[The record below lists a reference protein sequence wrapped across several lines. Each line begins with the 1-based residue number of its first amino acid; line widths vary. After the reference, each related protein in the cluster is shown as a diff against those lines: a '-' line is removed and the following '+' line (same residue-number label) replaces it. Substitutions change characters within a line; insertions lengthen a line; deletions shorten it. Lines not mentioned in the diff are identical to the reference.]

1 MQKQRH
7 KILTHKAPRFIPLKY
22 RFIIISSILLIVLL
36 GVIALIVSIYQSRT
50 MRTMVERRGIAIAES
65 LSATSK
71 AALATYNYI
80 ALEQTVNQAAQDPD
94 ILYVIIHDKE
104 GRVAGYS
111 RRPEL
116 QGRFLSDPI
125 TEKALSASAASLIQR
140 GVWGPQRIPVLD
152 VSVAVFLPG
161 SELRWG
167 TIRVGISLQPM
178 YRQIHQIWLIIALLG
193 LVALSIGV
201 LLSIWAA
208 SRITRPLDA
217 LVQATV
223 QAAQGNLEQHIEI
236 RTRDEIETLAD
247 NFNVMTREILAQR
260 DQLELQL
267 REIGRLQS
275 YTEQLLTAMSDGLLS
290 VDGMGKIATMN
301 PAACSMA
308 GVDRDETKELF
319 ISNLYDQTPALA
331 RYIDN
336 LLENPWSHSQE
347 EIHIEKDIHAQVIL
361 ASSSVLT
368 DAERNFSELIVNL
381 HDITDLKRL
390 ESRVRQSERLAALGT
405 LAAGMAHEIR
415 NPLSAI
421 KTFVQLLPR
430 KLERP
435 GFLDKFNRTVPRELD
450 RINRLIEDLLQ
461 LAREPK
467 YYFAPV
473 SVRTLL
479 EQCMELFEEDL
490 KRVQINCR
498 LVFAQQ
504 DSAPILAD
512 SDQLT
517 KAFHNLVQNAVQ
529 AMPNGG
535 ELVVEA
541 ERRETIPFEATMTSD
556 QKGWL
561 QIFFKDTGV
570 GISAEDITNIFNPFF
585 TTKDTGTGLGL
596 AITHK
601 VITEHGGQI
610 EVRKR
615 NGEGTCFIIY
625 LPALK
630 P

>member
-1 MQKQRH
+1 MQEWSH
-7 KILTHKAPRFIPLKY
+7 KIPIRKTQRFIPLRY

-36 GVIALIVSIYQSRT
+36 GTIALIVSIYQSRT
-50 MRTMVERRGIAIAES
+50 IRTMVERRGLAIAES

-80 ALEQTVNQAAQDPD
+80 ALEQTVNQAVQDSD

-111 RRPEL
+111 SRPDL
-116 QGRFLSDPI
+116 QGDFLADSI
-125 TEKALSASAASLIQR
+125 SEKALSSGARYLIQN
-140 GVWGPQRIPVLD
+140 GIWGPEKIPVLD
-152 VSVAVFLPG
+152 VSVPVFLPG
-161 SELRWG
+161 SEFRWG

-178 YRQIHQIWLIIALLG
+178 YRQIHQIWMIIGLLG
-193 LVALSIGV
+193 LVALATGV

-208 SRITRPLDA
+208 GRITRPLDA

-236 RTRDEIETLAD
+236 RTRDEVEALAN
-247 NFNVMTREILAQR
+247 NFNVMIREILAQR

-267 REIGRLQS
+267 MEIRRLQR
-275 YTEQLLTAMSDGLLS
+275 YTEQLLTTMSDGLLS
-290 VDGMGKIATMN
+290 VNRMGKIATIN
-301 PAACSMA
+301 PAACSLM
-308 GVDRDETKELF
+308 GLDRDAEEELF
-319 ISNLYDQTPALA
+319 ISNLHEETPTLST
-331 RYIDN
+331 YIDG
-336 LLENPWSHSQE
+336 LLKNPWGRGQQ
-347 EIHIEKDIHAQVIL
+347 EIHIHKEINPQVIL

-368 DAERNFSELIVNL
+368 DAGGNFVELIVNL
-381 HDITDLKRL
+381 HDITDLKKL
-390 ESRVRQSERLAALGT
+390 ESRVRQTERLAALGT

-435 GFLDKFNRTVPRELD
+435 GFLDKFQRTVPRELD

-467 YYFAPV
+467 YHFAPV

-479 EQCMELFEEDL
+479 EQCVELFEEDL
-490 KRVQINCR
+490 SRVQIHCR
-498 LVFAQQ
+498 AIFTQQ
-504 DSAPILAD
+504 DLAPILAD

-517 KAFHNLVQNAVQ
+517 KAFQNLIQNAVQ

-535 ELVVEA
+535 ELTIEA
-541 ERRETIPFEATMTSD
+541 VWQKTIPLETTTTSD
-556 QKGWL
+556 QKGWV
-561 QIFFKDTGV
+561 QVSFKDTGV
-570 GISAEDITNIFNPFF
+570 GISAEDIKNIFNPFF

-610 EVRKR
+610 EVRGR
-615 NGEGTCFIIY
+615 SGEGTCFVIY

-630 P
+630 Q

>member
-1 MQKQRH
+1 MQERSH
-7 KILTHKAPRFIPLKY
+7 KIPIRKTQRFIPLRY

-36 GVIALIVSIYQSRT
+36 GTIALIVSIYQSRT
-50 MRTMVERRGIAIAES
+50 IRTMVERRGLAIAES

-80 ALEQTVNQAAQDPD
+80 ALEQTVNQAVQDPD

-111 RRPEL
+111 SRPDL
-116 QGRFLSDPI
+116 QGDFLADSI
-125 TEKALSASAASLIQR
+125 SEKALSSGARYLIQN
-140 GVWGPQRIPVLD
+140 GIWGPEKIPVLD
-152 VSVAVFLPG
+152 VSVPVFLPG
-161 SELRWG
+161 SEFRWG
-167 TIRVGISLQPM
+167 IIRVGISLQPM
-178 YRQIHQIWLIIALLG
+178 YRQIHQIWLIIGLLG
-193 LVALSIGV
+193 LVALGIGV

-208 SRITRPLDA
+208 GRITRPLDA

-236 RTRDEIETLAD
+236 RTRDEVEALAN
-247 NFNVMTREILAQR
+247 NFNVMIREILAQR
-260 DQLELQL
+260 GQLELQL
-267 REIGRLQS
+267 MEIGRLQR
-275 YTEQLLTAMSDGLLS
+275 YTEQLLTTMSDGLLS
-290 VDGMGKIATMN
+290 VNRIGKIATIN
-301 PAACSMA
+301 PAACSLM
-308 GVDRDETKELF
+308 GLDRDIEKELF
-319 ISNLYDQTPALA
+319 ISNLHEETPMLST
-331 RYIDN
+331 YIDG
-336 LLENPWSHSQE
+336 LLKNPWGRGQQ
-347 EIHIEKDIHAQVIL
+347 EIHIHTEINPQVIL

-368 DAERNFSELIVNL
+368 DADGNFVELIVNL
-381 HDITDLKRL
+381 HDITDLKKL
-390 ESRVRQSERLAALGT
+390 ESRVRQTERLAALGT

-435 GFLDKFNRTVPRELD
+435 GFLEKFQRTVPRELD

-467 YYFAPV
+467 YHFAPV

-479 EQCMELFEEDL
+479 EQCVELFEEDL
-490 KRVQINCR
+490 SRVQIHCR
-498 LVFAQQ
+498 AIFTQQ
-504 DSAPILAD
+504 DLAPILAD

-517 KAFHNLVQNAVQ
+517 KAFQNLIQNAVQ

-535 ELVVEA
+535 ELTIEA
-541 ERRETIPFEATMTSD
+541 VWQKTIPLETTTTSD
-556 QKGWL
+556 QKGWVRVS
-561 QIFFKDTGV
+561 FKDTGV
-570 GISAEDITNIFNPFF
+570 GISAEDIENIFNPFF

-610 EVRKR
+610 EVRGGS
-615 NGEGTCFIIY
+615 GEGTCFVIF

-630 P
+630 Q